1 MNEFISMLKNF
12 WIVRSENA
20 GDYVKIKHAAD
31 SNMKNFINGFLGWKL
46 IINSKLIKL
55 EKIPAEAEPF
65 MGIQEFQS
73 TTDYFL
79 LCALLIYLNDMDEGG
94 QFLLSELTEM
104 IEKISA
110 EIIEIDLNK
119 YSDRKSLIRMLKFAQ
134 DINLLKISEGSL
146 HNIENDLKK
155 EILYENTGLSVY
167 FSVHHDRDISE
178 YSSYRDFENEKMIYT
193 DSDKGYTR
201 TNRVY
206 RRLVLQPAM
215 YWDSSLDA
223 DSLYLKNQRNSISN
237 YLNKYLDGRL
247 DIHNKSAFYMVDE
260 DSLFGGVHPSD
271 GMLSGIVLLLC
282 GEIRDNYMEFCV
294 KNEDEPVVEQDT
306 FHDLICS
313 CRERYKGGISKEYRD
328 LTDEKLI
335 FNVTEYMIKYK
346 MIERKNDRYILKDGV
361 FKTAGKFPED
371 FGTDKNNNIK
381 EHENGTLDNE
391 QTGLCELL
399 GV

>member
-12 WIVRSENA
+12 WTVRSENA
-20 GDYVKIKHAAD
+20 GDYVKIKHAANSD
-31 SNMKNFINGFLGWKL
+31 MKNFINGFLGWKL

-73 TTDYFL
+73 TTDYCL
-79 LCALLIYLNDMDEGG
+79 LCALLIYLSDMDEGG

-104 IEKISA
+104 IEKITA
-110 EIIEIDLNK
+110 ETVEVDLNK
-119 YSDRKSLIRMLKFAQ
+119 YSDRKSLVRMLKFAQ
-134 DINLLKISEGSL
+134 DINLLKIAEGSL

-167 FSVHHDRDISE
+167 FSVHHDRDISG
-178 YSSYRDFENEKMIYT
+178 YCSYRDFENEKTIYT
-193 DSDKGYTR
+193 DSDKGSVR

-206 RRLVLQPAM
+206 RRLVLQPAV
-215 YWDSSLDA
+215 YWDSTLDA

-247 DIHNKSAFYMVDE
+247 DIHNGSAFYMVDE
-260 DSLFGGVHPSD
+260 DSLFGSVHPSD

-282 GEIRDNYMEFCV
+282 GEIRDNYTELCV
-294 KNEDEPVVEQDT
+294 KNEDDLIVEQTD
-306 FHDLICS
+306 FHGLICG
-313 CRERYKGGISKEYRD
+313 CREKYKDGISKEYRE

-335 FNVTEYMIKYK
+335 FNVTDYMIKYK
-346 MIERKNDRYILKDGV
+346 MIERKNDWYILKDGV

-371 FGTDKNNNIK
+371 FGNGENNNT
-381 EHENGTLDNE
+381 EVNENGTLDNE

>member
-31 SNMKNFINGFLGWKL
+31 SDMKNFINGFLGWKL

-73 TTDYFL
+73 PMDYCL
-79 LCALLIYLNDMDEGG
+79 LCALLIYLSDMDEGG

-104 IEKISA
+104 LEKISA
-110 EIIEIDLNK
+110 ETIEIDLNK
-119 YSDRKSLIRMLKFAQ
+119 YSDRKSLVRMLRFAQ
-134 DINLLKISEGSL
+134 DINLLKIAEGSL
-146 HNIENDLKK
+146 HNIENDLEK

-167 FSVHHDRDISE
+167 FSIHHDRDISE
-178 YSSYRDFENEKMIYT
+178 YSSYRDFENAEMIYT
-193 DSDKGYTR
+193 DSEKGYMR

-215 YWDSSLDA
+215 YWDTNLDA

-247 DIHNKSAFYMVDE
+247 DIHNKSAFYMVDD
-260 DSLFGGVHPSD
+260 DSFFGDVHPSD

-282 GEIRDNYMEFCV
+282 GEIRDNSMEICV
-294 KNEDEPVVEQDT
+294 KNGDNLVVEQNT
-306 FHDLICS
+306 FHDFICS
-313 CRERYKGGISKEYRD
+313 CREKYKDGISKEYRD
-328 LTDEKLI
+328 YTDEKLI
-335 FNVTEYMIKYK
+335 LKITDYMIKYK
-346 MIERKNDRYILKDGV
+346 MIERENGYYILKDGV
-361 FKTAGKFPED
+361 FKTVGKYPENFRSD
-371 FGTDKNNNIK
+371 ENNNNK

-391 QTGLCELL
+391 QTGLRELL

>member
-1 MNEFISMLKNF
+1 MNEFVSMLKSF

-20 GDYVKIKHAAD
+20 GDYVKIKHAAE
-31 SNMKNFINGFLGWKL
+31 SEMKNFINGFLGWKL

-65 MGIQEFQS
+65 MGIQEFQ
-73 TTDYFL
+73 TVTDYCL
-79 LCALLIYLNDMDEGG
+79 LCALLIYLSDMDEGD

-104 IEKISA
+104 IAKITA
-110 EIIEIDLNK
+110 ETVEVDLNK
-119 YSDRKSLIRMLKFAQ
+119 YSDRKSLVRMLKFAQ
-134 DINLLKISEGSL
+134 DINLLKIAEGSL

-178 YSSYRDFENEKMIYT
+178 YSSYRDFENEKTIYT
-193 DSDKGYTR
+193 DVDKGYTR

-206 RRLVLQPAM
+206 RRLVLQPAV

-247 DIHNKSAFYMVDE
+247 DIHNGSAFYMIDE
-260 DSLFGGVHPSD
+260 DSLFGSVHPSD

-282 GEIRDNYMEFCV
+282 GEIRDNYTELYV
-294 KNEDEPVVEQDT
+294 KNEDDLIVEQTD
-306 FHDLICS
+306 FHGLICG
-313 CRERYKGGISKEYRD
+313 CREKYKDGISKEYRE

-335 FNVTEYMIKYK
+335 FKVTDYMIKYK

-371 FGTDKNNNIK
+371 FGNGENNNT
-381 EHENGTLDNE
+381 EVNGNGTLDNE